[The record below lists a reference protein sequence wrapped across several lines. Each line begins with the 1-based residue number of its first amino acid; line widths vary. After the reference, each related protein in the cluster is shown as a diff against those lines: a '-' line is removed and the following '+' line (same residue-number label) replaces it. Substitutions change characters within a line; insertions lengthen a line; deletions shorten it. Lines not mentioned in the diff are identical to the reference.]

1 MGEPVRLLILDI
13 RWPPETF
20 LMRKI
25 EALAG
30 CGYQIT
36 VGTADK
42 AKGCIPPNVRV
53 LTLPASRR
61 GWVNA
66 LWLFLRA
73 LLREPRQAVRG
84 LREVARGGLAGWR
97 LGVRRWA
104 IAAER
109 PEIVHWEWTL
119 AAMPC
124 LPLLE
129 GAHEWHAVVSC
140 RGAHVS
146 IAPVNPRRTEDT
158 RRLADLFALCA
169 RVHGVS
175 EAIVSEAGELGLQRA
190 KAAVIRPAVDP
201 ARFSMKEVRQEGRVV
216 HCVMTGALIWRKAM
230 EYALVAFRG
239 LLDSGVEAELEV
251 LGGAKKEEKDRLLYT
266 VEDLGLQGVVRWRG
280 AVPAVEVA
288 ERLREADIFLHS
300 SHSEGISNAVLE
312 AMACGLPVVCT
323 DAGGMREAVRDG
335 IEGFVVPVRDVEAMT
350 EALLKLAR
358 DPELR
363 RRMGEAARQRVL
375 EEFTLEK
382 QTREWRALY
391 EGLLQECRH

>member
-1 MGEPVRLLILDI
+1 MGEGVRLMILDV

-30 CGYQIT
+30 CGYRIT
-36 VGTADK
+36 VGTADA
-42 AKGCIPPNVRV
+42 AKGRIPNNVRV

-61 GWVNA
+61 GWARAV
-66 LWLFLRA
+66 WLFLRSV
-73 LLREPRQAVRG
+73 LREPREAFRG
-84 LREVARGGLAGWR
+84 LSDVMGGGLAGWR

-104 IAAER
+104 IAAEW
-109 PEIVHWEWTL
+109 PQIVHWEWTL
-119 AAMPC
+119 AAVPC

-129 GAHEWHAVVSC
+129 GPHRWHGVVSC
-140 RGAHVS
+140 RGSQVSVAPANDQRKESVGALRRVFALVCRAHVVS
-146 IAPVNPRRTEDT
+146 AATA
-158 RRLADLFALCA
+158 AD
-169 RVHGVS
+169 
-175 EAIVSEAGELGLQRA
+175 AGRCGLELT
-190 KAAVIRPAVDP
+190 KAVTIRPAVNNLEFHP
-201 ARFSMKEVRQEGRVV
+201 EGHLKRGAIRI
-216 HCVMTGALIWRKAM
+216 VMTGALKWVRAP
-230 EYALVAFRG
+230 EHG
-239 LLDSGVEAELEV
+239 LLALRRILDAGVDAEVEV
-251 LGGAKKEEKDRLLYT
+251 LGGARKEEKERFLYS
-266 VEDLGLQGVVRWRG
+266 VEDLGLEGRVRWRG
-280 AVPAVEVA
+280 AVPADEVA
-288 ERLREADIFLHS
+288 ERLREADIFLHA

-335 IEGFVVPVRDVEAMT
+335 IDGLVVPVRDVEAMA
-350 EALLKLAR
+350 EALVKLAR

-391 EGLLQECRH
+391 EGLLHECQH